1 MPEYIARLANDRG
14 EVLKRVEIANS
25 ENELRDRYT
34 QQGLFIYSIKRKSA
48 VAGLGDNDQAKK
60 KKVRLGEFLTFN
72 QQFATLVR
80 AGLPILKSLDLLASQ
95 IANPSLRGPLEQIR
109 ERVKGGSLLSEA
121 FRAQGIFP
129 EIYTTSIMAGEKS
142 GNLEEVLQ
150 RYIQYQRTA
159 LTVKKKL
166 IASLV
171 YPTLLVTMVLVM
183 VTFLVTY
190 VIPNFAELYRSM
202 SRDLPPITRG
212 LIAFTDAFKKYQIA
226 LLVLIVGSVAGM
238 WIWSST
244 EQGGQGMDRLKM
256 KLPLAGDIWIKHQ
269 VAQFSRVLATL
280 LSGGIPVVQAL
291 ETAGQSVTSPLL
303 RRSLDVAN
311 RRVREGDPLSEGLAE
326 SKFFPGLA
334 IEMVQVGESSGAL
347 PQMLSSVAEFYEED
361 VSTNLAALLTLV
373 EPAILIFMGGVVA
386 LVLIALYLPI
396 FSLAG
401 KI

>member
-48 VAGLGDNDQAKK
+48 VAGLGDSDQAKK
-60 KKVRLGEFLTFN
+60 KKVRLAEFLTFN

-95 IANPSLRGPLEQIR
+95 IAHPSLRGPLEQIR
-109 ERVKGGSLLSEA
+109 ESVKGGALLSEA

-190 VIPNFAELYRSM
+190 VIPNFAELYRTM
-202 SRDLPPITRG
+202 GRDLPPITRG

-226 LLVLIVGSVAGM
+226 LLVLIVGSVAGI
-238 WIWSST
+238 WIWSTT
-244 EQGGQGMDRLKM
+244 EHGGQGMDRLKM
-256 KLPLAGDIWIKHQ
+256 KLPLAGEIWIKHQ

-291 ETAGQSVTSPLL
+291 ETAGQSVPSPLL

-311 RRVREGDPLSEGLAE
+311 RQVREGKPLSEGLAE
-326 SKFFPGLA
+326 SRFFPGLA

-361 VSTNLAALLTLV
+361 VSTSLAALLTLV
-373 EPAILIFMGGVVA
+373 EPAILIFMGMVVA